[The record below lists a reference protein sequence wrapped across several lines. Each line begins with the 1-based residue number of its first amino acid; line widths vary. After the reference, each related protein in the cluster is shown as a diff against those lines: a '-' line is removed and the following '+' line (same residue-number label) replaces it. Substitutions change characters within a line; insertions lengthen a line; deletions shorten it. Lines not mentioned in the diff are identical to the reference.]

1 MHINGLISCY
11 IINYKKWIINWFIT
25 KPCQNLKRK
34 KSKAYFEE
42 FIYFPYFVLFNCS
55 FTILKNFFYITVIV
69 INLF

>member
-1 MHINGLISCY
+1 MDGLINY
-11 IINYKKWIINWFIT
+11 HIINCKKWIINSFIT
-25 KPCQNLKRK
+25 KPCQSLKRE